1 MPFFRISAIILTT
14 SMGVMNMHQVKAV
27 KTHKQISRARLIR
40 TVASSSA
47 IETREAIE
55 LIELK
60 LKNPKPTFKG
70 IRLQLAL

>member
-1 MPFFRISAIILTT
+1 
-14 SMGVMNMHQVKAV
+14 MNMRQTKVV
-27 KTHKQISRARLIR
+27 KTHKKVSHDRLIR

-55 LIELK
+55 FIELK

-70 IRLQLAL
+70 VRLQLAL

>member
-1 MPFFRISAIILTT
+1 
-14 SMGVMNMHQVKAV
+14 MHQVKAV

>member
-1 MPFFRISAIILTT
+1 MRHTK
-14 SMGVMNMHQVKAV
+14 VV
-27 KTHKQISRARLIR
+27 KTHKKVSHDRLIR

-60 LKNPKPTFKG
+60 LKKPKPTFKG
-70 IRLQLAL
+70 VRLQLAL